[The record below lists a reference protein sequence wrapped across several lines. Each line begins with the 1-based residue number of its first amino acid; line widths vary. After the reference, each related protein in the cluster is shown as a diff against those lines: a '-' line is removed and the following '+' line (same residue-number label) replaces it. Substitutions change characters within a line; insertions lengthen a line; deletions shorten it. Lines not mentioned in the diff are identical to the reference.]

1 MAKPFTIAYIIFA
14 FIESF
19 GELLNL
25 PNVIHYFTKPALMI
39 TLILYFLSAVKGTN
53 FKDKALFISAMI
65 FALLGDSFLMFQT
78 QDPLFFMLGLG
89 AFLLMQI
96 GYSIFFNREI
106 EFKKSLLIQKPYWII
121 PVIVYALIFYKIVSE
136 NAGDLKWAI
145 LAYTIC
151 ITTMMLSAINRFW
164 QVSQNSFRWVFFGA
178 LFFLIS
184 DSILAVNKFVDAVP
198 NAGFWIMSTYTLAQY
213 LIVRGVVLK
222 GFSIL
227 TKNIVKD

>member
-213 LIVRGVVLK
+213 LIVRGVILK
-222 GFSIL
+222 GVNH
-227 TKNIVKD
+227 KNI